1 MNTGVRRNEA
11 AMRLHLGSIPEIADL
26 PAEDGWVK
34 LREPPL
40 WVVRWVL
47 ALPLS
52 LVLALLSAVL
62 VIRYTEITPQGLNGG
77 GLLAVYVATI
87 AIHELVHAAIHPDRG
102 LSERTVLGLWPS
114 RLVFFAHY
122 EGARSKGNFTLGII
136 APFLV
141 LTILPLMAAH
151 QFGWSS
157 WILGAVI
164 VLNASVSSADV
175 LGFFIASF
183 GLPGSSMVQNRGWH
197 SYWRSAAEGISSN
210 KPLQPIARDDAR
222 FG

>member
-1 MNTGVRRNEA
+1 
-11 AMRLHLGSIPEIADL
+11 MRLQLGAIPEIADL

-40 WVVRWVL
+40 WVVRWIL

-52 LVLALLSAVL
+52 LVLVLLSAVF
-62 VIRYTEITPQGLNGG
+62 VTRYTEITIEGLSGG
-77 GLLAVYVATI
+77 GLIAVYVATI
-87 AIHELVHAAIHPDRG
+87 AMHELVHAAIHPDRG
-102 LSERTVLGLWPS
+102 LSDRTVVGLWPS

-164 VLNASVSSADV
+164 ILNASVSSVDV
-175 LGFFIASF
+175 LGFFIALF
-183 GLPGSSMVQNRGWH
+183 GLPGSSIVRNRGWH
-197 SYWRSAAEGISSN
+197 SYWRSAGGSVSSN
-210 KPLQPIARDDAR
+210 NPLQPIARDDAR
-222 FG
+222 SG

>member
-1 MNTGVRRNEA
+1 MVCSRY
-11 AMRLHLGSIPEIADL
+11 MSQ
-26 PAEDGWVK
+26 
-34 LREPPL
+34 
-40 WVVRWVL
+40 
-47 ALPLS
+47 
-52 LVLALLSAVL
+52 LL
-62 VIRYTEITPQGLNGG
+62 RYTNSYTQRFTLIE
-77 GLLAVYVATI
+77 V
-87 AIHELVHAAIHPDRG
+87 

-164 VLNASVSSADV
+164 VLNASVSQQTCSGFSLRHSACPARPW
-175 LGFFIASF
+175 FRIAD
-183 GLPGSSMVQNRGWH
+183 GIRTGDLPQMAFRLTNHCNR
-197 SYWRSAAEGISSN
+197 SRATTRASVE
-210 KPLQPIARDDAR
+210 R
-222 FG
+222 

>member
-1 MNTGVRRNEA
+1 MF
-11 AMRLHLGSIPEIADL
+11 
-26 PAEDGWVK
+26 
-34 LREPPL
+34 
-40 WVVRWVL
+40 
-47 ALPLS
+47 
-52 LVLALLSAVL
+52 
-62 VIRYTEITPQGLNGG
+62 
-77 GLLAVYVATI
+77 ATI

-141 LTILPLMAAH
+141 LAILPLMAAH

-183 GLPGSSMVQNRGWH
+183 GLPARPWFRIADGIRTGDLPQKAFRLTNHCNR
-197 SYWRSAAEGISSN
+197 SRATTRASVE
-210 KPLQPIARDDAR
+210 R
-222 FG
+222 